1 MKIQSSKEFIDKLDS
16 YKNSRLVEK
25 FQFWCYEVLRQGKPS
40 QLKNTYHCDS
50 NGICTLYIEK
60 FCLFFVVEHDF
71 VVFMDITTIPKN
83 MNIRKMHRNPTFN
96 HSINPTFNHSINPTF
111 NHSINPTFNHSINP
125 TFNHSINPT
134 FNHSINPTFNH
145 SINPTFNHSINPTFN
160 HSINPTFNH
169 SINPTFNADFIG
181 FYLFEVSSMFC
192 VYYAIPALLDE
203 SVYLVYDSDSVCV
216 FFAVK
221 NSEGYTLFE
230 YDSRNYVGY
239 WVGDGKTGFNQYDTL
254 NKWKMFIK

>member
-40 QLKNTYHCDS
+40 QLKNAYHCDS

-125 TFNHSINPT
+125 TFN
-134 FNHSINPTFNH
+134 
-145 SINPTFNHSINPTFN
+145 
-160 HSINPTFNH
+160 
-169 SINPTFNADFIG
+169 ADFIG
-181 FYLFEVSSMFC
+181 FYLFEVSSMLC
-192 VYYAIPALLDE
+192 VYYAIPAILDE
-203 SVYLVYDSDSVCV
+203 SVYLVFDSDSVCV

>member
-83 MNIRKMHRNPTFN
+83 MNIRKMN
-96 HSINPTFNHSINPTF
+96 
-111 NHSINPTFNHSINP
+111 
-125 TFNHSINPT
+125 
-134 FNHSINPTFNH
+134 
-145 SINPTFNHSINPTFN
+145 INPTFNHSINPTFN

>member
-40 QLKNTYHCDS
+40 QLKNAYHCDS

-134 FNHSINPTFNH
+134 FN
-145 SINPTFNHSINPTFN
+145 
-160 HSINPTFNH
+160 
-169 SINPTFNADFIG
+169 ADFIG
-181 FYLFEVSSMFC
+181 FYLFEVSSMLC
-192 VYYAIPALLDE
+192 VYYAIPAILDE

>member
-40 QLKNTYHCDS
+40 QLKNAYHCDS

-71 VVFMDITTIPKN
+71 VVFIDITTIPKN
-83 MNIRKMHRNPTFN
+83 MNIRKMHR
-96 HSINPTFNHSINPTF
+96 
-111 NHSINPTFNHSINP
+111 
-125 TFNHSINPT
+125 
-134 FNHSINPTFNH
+134 
-145 SINPTFNHSINPTFN
+145 NPTFN

>member
-111 NHSINPTFNHSINP
+111 NHSINPTFN
-125 TFNHSINPT
+125 
-134 FNHSINPTFNH
+134 
-145 SINPTFNHSINPTFN
+145 
-160 HSINPTFNH
+160 
-169 SINPTFNADFIG
+169 ADFIG

-192 VYYAIPALLDE
+192 VYYASPALLDE

>member
-1 MKIQSSKEFIDKLDS
+1 
-16 YKNSRLVEK
+16 
-25 FQFWCYEVLRQGKPS
+25 
-40 QLKNTYHCDS
+40 
-50 NGICTLYIEK
+50 
-60 FCLFFVVEHDF
+60 
-71 VVFMDITTIPKN
+71 
-83 MNIRKMHRNPTFN
+83 
-96 HSINPTFNHSINPTF
+96 
-111 NHSINPTFNHSINP
+111 
-125 TFNHSINPT
+125 
-134 FNHSINPTFNH
+134 
-145 SINPTFNHSINPTFN
+145 
-160 HSINPTFNH
+160 
-169 SINPTFNADFIG
+169 
-181 FYLFEVSSMFC
+181 MFC

>member
-40 QLKNTYHCDS
+40 QLKNAYHCDS

-134 FNHSINPTFNH
+134 FNHL
-145 SINPTFNHSINPTFN
+145 
-160 HSINPTFNH
+160 
-169 SINPTFNADFIG
+169 INPTFNADFIG
-181 FYLFEVSSMFC
+181 FYLFEVSSMLC
-192 VYYAIPALLDE
+192 VYYAIPAILDE

>member
-40 QLKNTYHCDS
+40 QLKNAYHCDS

-71 VVFMDITTIPKN
+71 VVFIDITTIPKN
-83 MNIRKMHRNPTFN
+83 MNIRKMHR
-96 HSINPTFNHSINPTF
+96 
-111 NHSINPTFNHSINP
+111 
-125 TFNHSINPT
+125 
-134 FNHSINPTFNH
+134 
-145 SINPTFNHSINPTFN
+145 
-160 HSINPTFNH
+160 NPTFNH

>member
-40 QLKNTYHCDS
+40 QLKNAYHCDS

-134 FNHSINPTFNH
+134 FNHSINPTFN
-145 SINPTFNHSINPTFN
+145 
-160 HSINPTFNH
+160 
-169 SINPTFNADFIG
+169 ADFIG
-181 FYLFEVSSMFC
+181 FYLFEVSSMLC
-192 VYYAIPALLDE
+192 VYYAIPAILDE

>member
-111 NHSINPTFNHSINP
+111 NHSINPTFN
-125 TFNHSINPT
+125 
-134 FNHSINPTFNH
+134 
-145 SINPTFNHSINPTFN
+145 
-160 HSINPTFNH
+160 
-169 SINPTFNADFIG
+169 ADFIG